1 MSAIIKTLKTTTND
15 VEQSVYPKTVLEAV
29 VDTDTNQTLHVILD
43 NIKSDTPNGSAYVD
57 FNEQSG
63 EVTGEVEAVTSAKL
77 VSYSNTESGI
87 EATNVQDAIDKIEE
101 VLINGINVSNNDFNN
116 LGNKAFIGYGSNM
129 LNDPLSNT
137 AATYI
142 IQHIPV
148 FNNMFTLQY
157 AKAINWN
164 SGELLYF
171 RQKNSSDVWSEWTK
185 TIVNCSGTQAIPGQL
200 IVQGGTRIADFGFH
214 NWGTVGYTVIA
225 KIETAQ
231 SFLSNGKLE
240 FDITTLGASGKVRL
254 QFTNTG
260 TPQDTTIFNFNYY
273 NTPNMYYV
281 LTKGSAG
288 ITVEIIAQKSAYQ
301 SITISNVIMSKH
313 VRDRLV
319 ISYPDTFETTLRD
332 GAIAATEYNPWS
344 RSSYVIEKTVTLTLK
359 KYSAYIINLYS
370 KSDTQSYTVLVNPNS
385 NGTFHLT
392 ELFTA
397 GSWDSSL
404 SGTTLT
410 ITNPSITSGIYYKYI
425 EIIQN

>member
-29 VDTDTNQTLHVILD
+29 VDTDTNQTLDVILD

-77 VSYSNTESGI
+77 VSYNNTENGI

-137 AATYI
+137 AAAYI

-214 NWGTVGYTVIA
+214 NWGTAGYTVIA

-332 GAIAATEYNPWS
+332 GAIAAIEYNPWS
-344 RSSYVIEKTVTLTLK
+344 RSSYTNEKTVTLTLK

-404 SGTTLT
+404 SGATLT
-410 ITNPSITSGIYYKYI
+410 ITNPSINYGIYYKYI